1 MKQRFERELNPV
13 SRIDYQSLNN
23 FLLLPRRRIID
34 EYLRH
39 WSPLIFDRSCEIKNL
54 LLRAVL
60 SPPHRDTRAFPR
72 FQRFVLAFIESSP
85 YSMNPE
91 QRIPFSLSHLAIEDL
106 LSPPCLSSAKLFL
119 RFRDN
124 STTWSQWF
132 AVHER
137 IVKAYEF
144 NEPSKT
150 ANDRVSLFLISS
162 KACVRDLCVTRIRGI
177 NGSGTR
183 SRIGRHV
190 VRPD

>member
-1 MKQRFERELNPV
+1 MIYERHSKSHFALSFFPSSLPSLPFIPNLSFPPFRSLFHTDANNSPRTTLKQRFERELNPV

-119 RFRDN
+119 RFRPQFYHLE
-124 STTWSQWF
+124 SM
-132 AVHER
+132 
-137 IVKAYEF
+137 
-144 NEPSKT
+144 
-150 ANDRVSLFLISS
+150 ISS
-162 KACVRDLCVTRIRGI
+162 PRTNCKSL
-177 NGSGTR
+177 
-183 SRIGRHV
+183 
-190 VRPD
+190 

>member
-1 MKQRFERELNPV
+1 MTQQISFRPLLFSLFPPLAPFYSQFILSSFPFVVSHGCTDANNSPRTTLKQRFERELNPV

-124 STTWSQWF
+124 STTWSQ
-132 AVHER
+132 
-137 IVKAYEF
+137 
-144 NEPSKT
+144 
-150 ANDRVSLFLISS
+150 
-162 KACVRDLCVTRIRGI
+162 
-177 NGSGTR
+177 
-183 SRIGRHV
+183 
-190 VRPD
+190 